1 MHLGRVDKPMQQSP
15 VSAGRLETR
24 AKLACA
30 LAGVV
35 WGLFWIPLRA
45 MDEIGI
51 TGAWAAA
58 MLYFWPFVLLL
69 PLVVWRWRRVVRG
82 GFGLQL
88 TGLITAAS
96 LVLYADALIYT
107 EVIRAMLLYYLTPVW
122 STLLARIF
130 LKEPITGVRWVAI
143 ALGLAGILV
152 IFGVDTG
159 IPWPRNIG
167 DWMGLAAGI
176 VWAVAAVRM
185 RSDNQNHAIEFT
197 TVQFGWA
204 TLLAVGIAF
213 LPIAAAG
220 PAPGLERVAG
230 VLPWLLPVVL
240 LVVIPGTF
248 AAMWGTPL
256 LNPGIVGILFMTE
269 ISVGT
274 VTAALWAGEPF
285 GAREII
291 GVLLI
296 SGAGLAE
303 SLRAPFGWRRT
314 KVGTEARATA
324 AHPKP
329 GEERPP

>member
-1 MHLGRVDKPMQQSP
+1 MQQSP
-15 VSAGRLETR
+15 LSAGRLETR
-24 AKLACA
+24 AKLSCA
-30 LAGVV
+30 GAGVA

-45 MDEIGI
+45 LDETGI
-51 TGAWAAA
+51 TDAWATV

-69 PLVVWRWRRVVRG
+69 PLMAWRWRRVLRG

-88 TGLITAAS
+88 TGLITGLS

-130 LKEPITGVRWVAI
+130 LKEPITGARWVAI
-143 ALGLAGILV
+143 ALGFAGILV
-152 IFGVDTG
+152 IFGVDSG

-167 DWMGLAAGI
+167 DWMGLAAGM

-185 RSDNQNHAIEFT
+185 RSDNRNHAIEFT
-197 TVQFGWA
+197 TVQFGWG
-204 TLLAVGIAF
+204 TLLALGVVLF
-213 LPIAAAG
+213 LPVAGVGSALGPGLG
-220 PAPGLERVAG
+220 PALDLERVVS

-240 LVVIPGTF
+240 LGVIPGTF

-269 ISVGT
+269 ISVGA

-291 GVLLI
+291 GILLI

-303 SLRAPFGWRRT
+303 SLQAPFAWRRS
-314 KVGTEARATA
+314 KAGRADENKT
-324 AHPKP
+324 
-329 GEERPP
+329 GEGGDSCA

>member
-1 MHLGRVDKPMQQSP
+1 MQQSP
-15 VSAGRLETR
+15 LPVKRTETR

-45 MDEIGI
+45 LGDAGI
-51 TGAWAAA
+51 TGAWATA
-58 MLYFWPFVLLL
+58 MLFFWPFVLVL
-69 PLVVWRWRRVVRG
+69 PLAAWRWRRTLRG
-82 GFGLQL
+82 GFGLQV
-88 TGLITAAS
+88 TGLIIATS
-96 LVLYADALIYT
+96 LVLYANALVYT
-107 EVIRAMLLYYLTPVW
+107 EVIRALLLFYLTPVW

-143 ALGLAGILV
+143 ALGLTGILV

-159 IPWPRNIG
+159 IPWPRNPG

-185 RSDNQNHAIEFT
+185 RGDSENHAVEFT

-204 TLLAVGIAF
+204 TLLALGIAF
-213 LPIAAAG
+213 LPISGAG
-220 PAPGLERVAG
+220 PVPEMERVAG

-248 AAMWGTPL
+248 AALWGAAL
-256 LNPGIVGILFMTE
+256 LSPGIVGILFMTE
-269 ISVGT
+269 ISVGA

-291 GVLLI
+291 GILLI
-296 SGAGLAE
+296 SSAGLAE
-303 SLRAPFGWRRT
+303 SLPALFARRRT
-314 KVGTEARATA
+314 KIGAKAL
-324 AHPKP
+324 
-329 GEERPP
+329 

>member
-1 MHLGRVDKPMQQSP
+1 MQPSP
-15 VSAGRLETR
+15 LSVRRTETQ

-45 MDEIGI
+45 LGDAGI
-51 TGAWAAA
+51 TGAWATV

-69 PLVVWRWRRVVRG
+69 PLAAWRWRRIMRG
-82 GFGLQL
+82 GVRLQV
-88 TGLITAAS
+88 TGLITATS

-107 EVIRAMLLYYLTPVW
+107 EVIRALLRFYLTPVW
-122 STLLARIF
+122 STLLARVI
-130 LKEPITGVRWVAI
+130 LKESLTPARWVAI
-143 ALGLAGILV
+143 ALGLTGILV

-159 IPWPRNIG
+159 IPWPRNLG

-176 VWAVAAVRM
+176 VWAIAAVRM
-185 RSDNQNHAIEFT
+185 RSDSENHAVEFT
-197 TVQFGWA
+197 TILFGWA
-204 TLLAVGIAF
+204 TLLALGIAF
-213 LPIAAAG
+213 LSIAGAG
-220 PAPGLERVAG
+220 PAPEVERIIG

-248 AAMWGTPL
+248 AALWGTTL
-256 LNPGIVGILFMTE
+256 LSPGIVGVLFMTE
-269 ISVGT
+269 ISVGA

-303 SLRAPFGWRRT
+303 SLPALFAGRRSKAIT
-314 KVGTEARATA
+314 RKDG
-324 AHPKP
+324 P
-329 GEERPP
+329 

>member
-1 MHLGRVDKPMQQSP
+1 MQQSP
-15 VSAGRLETR
+15 LSATRLETR

-30 LAGVV
+30 FAGVV
-35 WGLFWIPLRA
+35 WGVFWIPLHA

-51 TGAWAAA
+51 TGAWATA
-58 MLYFWPFVLLL
+58 MLYGWPFLLLL
-69 PLVVWRWRRVVRG
+69 PLGAWRWRRLRRG
-82 GFGLQL
+82 GFGLQV
-88 TGLITAAS
+88 TGLVTAAS

-130 LKEPITGVRWVAI
+130 LNEPITLARWIAI
-143 ALGLAGILV
+143 ALGFAGILV

-159 IPWPRNIG
+159 IPWPRNLG
-167 DWMGLAAGI
+167 DWMGLASGI
-176 VWAVAAVRM
+176 IWAVAAVRM
-185 RSDNQNHAIEFT
+185 RSDNRNHAIEFT
-197 TVQFGWA
+197 TVQFGWG
-204 TLLAVGIAF
+204 TLLALGIAF
-213 LPIAAAG
+213 LPLAGAA
-220 PAPGLERVAG
+220 PMPEPERIAG
-230 VLPWLLPVVL
+230 VLPWLLPVLL

-256 LNPGIVGILFMTE
+256 LSPGIVGILFMTE

-285 GAREII
+285 GAREIL

-303 SLRAPFGWRRT
+303 SLQAPFAWRRAKAAAAAANPAPDEGRAP
-314 KVGTEARATA
+314 
-324 AHPKP
+324 
-329 GEERPP
+329 

>member
-1 MHLGRVDKPMQQSP
+1 MQQSP
-15 VSAGRLETR
+15 VPAGSLETR

-30 LAGVV
+30 FAGVV
-35 WGLFWIPLRA
+35 WGLIWIPLRA
-45 MDEIGI
+45 MDEVGI
-51 TGAWAAA
+51 TGAWATAT
-58 MLYFWPFVLLL
+58 LYFWPFVLVL
-69 PLVVWRWRRVVRG
+69 PLAAWRWRRILRG

-107 EVIRAMLLYYLTPVW
+107 EVIRAMLLFYLTPVW

-130 LKEPITGVRWVAI
+130 LKEPVTGARWVAI
-143 ALGLAGILV
+143 ALGFAGILV

-159 IPWPRNIG
+159 IPWPRNVG

-185 RSDNQNHAIEFT
+185 RSDSRNHAIEFT

-204 TLLAVGIAF
+204 TLLAFGVAF
-213 LPIAAAG
+213 LPIAGAG
-220 PAPGLERVAG
+220 PAPGLDRVAG

-248 AAMWGTPL
+248 AAMWGTRL

-274 VTAALWAGEPF
+274 ITAALWAGEPF
-285 GAREII
+285 GMREIV

-303 SLRAPFGWRRT
+303 SLQAPFAWRRT
-314 KVGTEARATA
+314 KAGTA
-324 AHPKP
+324 ATTPDP
-329 GEERPP
+329 GAE

>member
-1 MHLGRVDKPMQQSP
+1 MQPSP
-15 VSAGRLETR
+15 VSVRRTETQ

-45 MDEIGI
+45 LDAVGI
-51 TGAWAAA
+51 TGAWATA

-69 PLVVWRWRRVVRG
+69 PLVAWRWRRVVRG

-88 TGLITAAS
+88 TGLITGLS

-130 LKEPITGVRWVAI
+130 LKEPITLARWIAI
-143 ALGLAGILV
+143 ALGFAGVLV

-159 IPWPRNIG
+159 IPWPRNLG

-185 RSDNQNHAIEFT
+185 RSDNRNHAIEFT
-197 TVQFGWA
+197 TVQFGWG
-204 TLLAVGIAF
+204 TLLALGVAF
-213 LPIAAAG
+213 LPVAG
-220 PAPGLERVAG
+220 VAPALDLERVVG

-240 LVVIPGTF
+240 LGVIPGTF

-269 ISVGT
+269 ISVGA

-291 GVLLI
+291 GILLI

-303 SLRAPFGWRRT
+303 SLQAPFAWRWTKAGTAPRDPKSGEGRAP
-314 KVGTEARATA
+314 
-324 AHPKP
+324 
-329 GEERPP
+329 

>member
-1 MHLGRVDKPMQQSP
+1 MQPSP
-15 VSAGRLETR
+15 LSAKRLETQ

-30 LAGVV
+30 VAGVV
-35 WGLFWIPLRA
+35 WGLLWIPLRV
-45 MDEIGI
+45 MDAVGI
-51 TGAWAAA
+51 TGAWATV
-58 MLYFWPFVLLL
+58 MLYVW
-69 PLVVWRWRRVVRG
+69 PLVLVLPIAAWRWRRLLRG

-143 ALGLAGILV
+143 ALGLSGILV
-152 IFGVDTG
+152 IFGIDTG
-159 IPWPRNIG
+159 IPWPRNLG

-197 TVQFGWA
+197 TVQFGWG
-204 TLLAVGIAF
+204 TLLALGVAF
-213 LPIAAAG
+213 LPVFGAG
-220 PAPGLERVAG
+220 PTPELERVAG

-248 AAMWGTPL
+248 AALWGTPL
-256 LNPGIVGILFMTE
+256 LSPGLVGLLFMTE

-291 GVLLI
+291 GILLI

-303 SLRAPFGWRRT
+303 SLQAPFARRRA
-314 KVGTEARATA
+314 KAGIVPAAR
-324 AHPKP
+324 
-329 GEERPP
+329 GRP

>member
-1 MHLGRVDKPMQQSP
+1 MQQSP
-15 VSAGRLETR
+15 VPVKKTENQ

-30 LAGVV
+30 FAGVV

-45 MDEIGI
+45 MDAIGI
-51 TGAWAAA
+51 TGAWATA
-58 MLYFWPFVLLL
+58 MLYFWPLVLVL
-69 PLVVWRWRRVVRG
+69 PLAAWRWRRILRG

-88 TGLITAAS
+88 TGLVTAAS

-130 LKEPITGVRWVAI
+130 LKEPVTLARSIAI
-143 ALGLAGILV
+143 ALGFAGILV

-159 IPWPRNIG
+159 IPWPRNVG

-197 TVQFGWA
+197 TVQFGWG
-204 TLLAVGIAF
+204 TLLALGVAF
-213 LPIAAAG
+213 LPLAGAG
-220 PAPGLERVAG
+220 PAPSLERVAG

-248 AAMWGTPL
+248 AALWGTPL
-256 LNPGIVGILFMTE
+256 LSPGIVGLLFMTE
-269 ISVGT
+269 ISVGA

-285 GAREII
+285 GAREIVGI
-291 GVLLI
+291 LLI

-303 SLRAPFGWRRT
+303 SLQAPFARRRT
-314 KVGTEARATA
+314 KARAA
-324 AHPKP
+324 PADPEP
-329 GEERPP
+329 DEGRPS

>member
-1 MHLGRVDKPMQQSP
+1 MQQSP
-15 VSAGRLETR
+15 ESVKRTETQ

-35 WGLFWIPLRA
+35 WGLIWIPLRA
-45 MDEIGI
+45 MDGVGI
-51 TGAWAAA
+51 TGAWATV
-58 MLYFWPFVLLL
+58 MLYFWPLVLVL
-69 PLVVWRWRRVVRG
+69 PLAAWRWRRVLRG

-107 EVIRAMLLYYLTPVW
+107 EVIRAMLLFYLTPVW
-122 STLLARIF
+122 STLLARMY
-130 LKEPITGVRWVAI
+130 LKEPITGARWVAI
-143 ALGLAGILV
+143 ALGLSGILV

-159 IPWPRNIG
+159 IPWPRNLG

-197 TVQFGWA
+197 TVQFGWG
-204 TLLAVGIAF
+204 TLLALGVAF
-213 LPIAAAG
+213 LPIFGAG

-230 VLPWLLPVVL
+230 VLPWLLPVVV

-248 AAMWGTPL
+248 AALWGTPL
-256 LNPGIVGILFMTE
+256 LNPGIVGLLFMTE

-285 GAREII
+285 GTREVI
-291 GVLLI
+291 GILLI

-303 SLRAPFGWRRT
+303 SLQAPFAWRRT
-314 KVGTEARATA
+314 KAGTKTPAAR
-324 AHPKP
+324 
-329 GEERPP
+329 GRQ

>member
-1 MHLGRVDKPMQQSP
+1 MKPSP
-15 VSAGRLETR
+15 ASVRGTETQ

-30 LAGVV
+30 FAGVV
-35 WGLFWIPLRA
+35 WGLIWIPLRA
-45 MDEIGI
+45 MDAAGI
-51 TGAWAAA
+51 TGAWATA
-58 MLYFWPFVLLL
+58 MLYFWPFVLVL
-69 PLVVWRWRRVVRG
+69 PLAVWRWRRVLRG

-88 TGLITAAS
+88 TGLVTATS

-107 EVIRAMLLYYLTPVW
+107 EVIRAMLLFYLTPVW

-143 ALGLAGILV
+143 GLGLTGILV
-152 IFGVDTG
+152 IFGIDTG
-159 IPWPRNIG
+159 IPWPRNLG

-185 RSDNQNHAIEFT
+185 RSDNENHAIEFT

-204 TLLAVGIAF
+204 TLLAFGIAF
-213 LPIAAAG
+213 LPIAGAG
-220 PAPGLERVAG
+220 PAPGLEQVIG

-248 AAMWGTPL
+248 AALWGTPL

-269 ISVGT
+269 ISVGA

-285 GAREII
+285 GAREIVGI
-291 GVLLI
+291 LLI

-303 SLRAPFGWRRT
+303 SLQAPFACRRI
-314 KVGTEARATA
+314 KAGTAARATA
-324 AHPKP
+324 ANPEP
-329 GEERPP
+329 DEG